1 MGIPAGQLN
10 RRIRIERRA
19 TGSDPAGQ
27 PIDTWEPVG
36 ELWAGIAN
44 ETGLGAIR
52 SSLQG
57 GVPASIAR
65 YSFLVRFEAAR
76 SLAVDAGMRIVHDGL
91 VFEVKGVI
99 RDLKDRERAYIT
111 AEQGGN
117 AG

>member
-1 MGIPAGQLN
+1 MRAGELT
-10 RRIRIERRA
+10 RRVRIERRVA
-19 TGSDPAGQ
+19 GTDAAGQ
-27 PIDTWEPVG
+27 PIDVWEPIG

-52 SSLQG
+52 SALQG

-76 SLAVDAGMRIVHDGL
+76 TLAVDAGMRIVHDGL
-91 VFEVKGVI
+91 VFEIKGLI
-99 RDLKDRERAYIT
+99 RDLQDRERAYIL